1 MFSEL
6 IRIHDGCAHDGA
18 CVWMPHPGDSQYSH
32 HLRKEKYDSQKLL
45 ENFPGGLPQPFIKLL
60 CGPWPTQYDA
70 PWPKT
75 GLAMKSRKD
84 TRNHTATKT
93 LRPECCKLTKM
104 VNFQTPAPNQPFP
117 LPIERQKS
125 SIPKVKHLKFWNLVV
140 WDVFFQAGTEET
152 WVYPSQ
158 QMFFNALLRKGR
170 SLNSWI
176 SDMGSPRNVH
186 LRLGVWGGKLGSRG
200 HGPHH
205 QDPQRQ
211 QWVSLA
217 GGGVHPHHISSH
229 ITISFAKD

>member
-1 MFSEL
+1 MGAHMTVHASECPIQVML
-6 IRIHDGCAHDGA
+6 KILMI
-18 CVWMPHPGDSQYSH
+18 Q
-32 HLRKEKYDSQKLL
+32 EKKYYSQKLF
-45 ENFPGGLPQPFIKLL
+45 ENFLGGLPQPFIQLF

-70 PWPKT
+70 AWPKT
-75 GLAMKSRKD
+75 GLAMNARIDSC
-84 TRNHTATKT
+84 NHNLTTT
-93 LRPECCKLTKM
+93 LRPEGCKLTKM

-125 SIPKVKHLKFWNLVV
+125 SIPKVEQLKLCNLLV
-140 WDVFFQAGTEET
+140 WGVFFQAGTEET

-176 SDMGSPRNVH
+176 SDMGSPRIVH
-186 LRLGVWGGKLGSRG
+186 SRLGVWGGKLGSRG

-205 QDPQRQ
+205 KDPQRQ

-229 ITISFAKD
+229 ITIPFEKD